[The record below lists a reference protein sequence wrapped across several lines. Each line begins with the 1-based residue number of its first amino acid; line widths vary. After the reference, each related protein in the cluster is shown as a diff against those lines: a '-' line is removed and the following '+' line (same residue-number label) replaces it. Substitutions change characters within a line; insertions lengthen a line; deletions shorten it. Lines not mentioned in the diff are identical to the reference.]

1 MLTCKELIIGLTN
14 KILNVKFIFEKTIVQ
29 KDKETD
35 NMNKLLCPSM
45 MCANLA
51 NIQAEVTNLIKAKI
65 DIFHMDI
72 MDGAFV
78 PNFALGLEDYKAIR
92 SLTSLPMDAHLMVK
106 NPNKYIDLF
115 SNAGADIIYIHP
127 EADPIPTS
135 TLLKIKSLGKH
146 PGIAINPG
154 TSIETIKELLPL
166 ADYVMVMTVN
176 PGFAGQNFLDFV
188 IPKIK
193 NLAQQKKEKDFT
205 LMVDGAISPDKIKEL
220 STIGVDGFI
229 LGTSSL
235 FGKQENYPKIIKILR
250 GK

>member
-1 MLTCKELIIGLTN
+1 MKR
-14 KILNVKFIFEKTIVQ
+14 
-29 KDKETD
+29 
-35 NMNKLLCPSM
+35 LLCPSM

-51 NIQAEVTNLIKAKI
+51 NIKSEVTNLIKAGV

-72 MDGAFV
+72 MDGDFV

-106 NPNKYIDLF
+106 NPNQYINLF

-127 EADPIPTS
+127 EADPISTS

-176 PGFAGQNFLDFV
+176 PGFAGQKFLDFV

-193 NLAQQKKEKDFT
+193 NLAQQKQEKNFT
-205 LMVDGAISPDKIKEL
+205 LMVDGAISPGKIKEL

-235 FGKQENYPKIIKILR
+235 FGKQENYLEIIKKLR
-250 GK
+250 GE